1 MAHDRRTSGAK
12 RAAGALAFVLGLI
25 AAGPAAMLHAEPAA
39 VAYED
44 PAAAGRPEGAI
55 AILTWG
61 AEINV
66 VSIDGS
72 APDPAASERRAR
84 LAPGGHAIY
93 YFATVRASSDCESPR
108 TGDDLAEIELEQGR
122 SYRISALGGE
132 GCAIATEVREVD
144 GEARLWGPAPELWP
158 ADRLARVRELA
169 AKRLQDELLHL
180 TRAASRGD
188 LDAAV
193 DLALWYL
200 LGDEPLPAV
209 DPVAAQ
215 AWLLSAEARG
225 AARAEPLRLRLEP
238 TLTAE
243 ERSAATRLA
252 ARSLGRIAPAG
263 AGMLVAL
270 MMAGCTAFLAATADA
285 PSDFRPLEPGVMRFA
300 VESVLSTARK
310 DVRFL

>member
-1 MAHDRRTSGAK
+1 M
-12 RAAGALAFVLGLI
+12 LCLI
-25 AAGPAAMLHAEPAA
+25 ATAPAAPLHAEPAA

-84 LAPGGHAIY
+84 LAPGRHAIY

-108 TGDDLAEIELEQGR
+108 TGDDLAEIELGQGR

-158 ADRLARVRELA
+158 AERLARVRELA

-200 LGDEPLPAV
+200 LGDEPLPAA
-209 DPVAAQ
+209 DLVAAQ

-243 ERSAATRLA
+243 ERSAAARLA
-252 ARSLGRIAPAG
+252 ADPPLPDVVREEA
-263 AGMLVAL
+263 
-270 MMAGCTAFLAATADA
+270 
-285 PSDFRPLEPGVMRFA
+285 RP
-300 VESVLSTARK
+300 
-310 DVRFL
+310 